1 MADSHRRCLC
11 GTRETGLG
19 EKLIKLNSDRVQPNW
34 RNAFRSR
41 AKLNSDRLQPNWR
54 NAFRSRA
61 KNNDDLCVGKSVRVS
76 GVPLKSAR
84 STFEKAAPIAE
95 GGLLQQVMSGNWFAN
110 GLQNGLQN
118 TSGPGRATGG

>member
-19 EKLIKLNSDRVQPNW
+19 EKLIKLNSDR
-34 RNAFRSR
+34 
-41 AKLNSDRLQPNWR
+41 LQPNWR
-54 NAFRSRA
+54 NAFRSQA
-61 KNNDDLCVGKSVRVS
+61 KNNDDICVGKSVRVS
-76 GVPLKSAR
+76 VVPLKSAR